1 MRVLIRV
8 DNAGVHR
15 VYLCLKTTAG
25 GFCLGGGLTTRA
37 HAQPCPEDSKII
49 STTDPQKTAPHQV
62 GGSTTVS
69 SGIVASAL
77 PAWLILKACSFS
89 ETCCM

>member
-25 GFCLGGGLTTRA
+25 GFCRGGGLTTRA
-37 HAQPCPEDSKII
+37 RMLSLAQKIAR
-49 STTDPQKTAPHQV
+49 S
-62 GGSTTVS
+62 
-69 SGIVASAL
+69 
-77 PAWLILKACSFS
+77 
-89 ETCCM
+89 

>member
-1 MRVLIRV
+1 M
-8 DNAGVHR
+8 HR

-25 GFCLGGGLTTRA
+25 GFCDLGGLTTRA
-37 HAQPCPEDSKII
+37 HAQPCPEDTTIT
-49 STTDPQKTAPHQV
+49 STATNPQKTAPHQV